1 MNILKTFVESLGNFK
16 TAKLESGLMRV
27 HAHNDKFVLGLVCN
41 ESCVSGS
48 VRTKDGNT
56 LYQTKKEN
64 ISLDDVKSKISELCN
79 MYSKACSAFM
89 VEATTDDKKDG
100 KKSEDET
107 DDKDVL
113 LSDKSEGDKESLEE
127 VDIPGAEEVNTNGEV
142 IVNPAGSIVASAEG
156 ELNDSQ
162 TNAASDNAVNDD
174 LIDKTDATD
183 ESIEEASEAMS
194 DFNEVQAQLVV
205 LADTTAK
212 LVSDLK
218 DADPESKLIATGLSS
233 QLYNIALDVKSFIDN
248 YVTKVDTE
256 ANLKSAE
263 VKESIAVPAK
273 TTNIDIARG
282 GINKARIALS
292 KSNHP
297 EVFGNILEMLAD
309 INSELITQF

>member
-1 MNILKTFVESLGNFK
+1 MNTLKTFVESLGNFK
-16 TAKLESGLMRV
+16 TAKLESGLMRI

-89 VEATTDDKKDG
+89 VEAATDDKKDD

-156 ELNDSQ
+156 ELNDNQ
-162 TNAASDNAVNDD
+162 TDVASDNATN
-174 LIDKTDATD
+174 DATD

-263 VKESIAVPAK
+263 VKESVAVPAK